1 MPRVSKKRRAAI
13 LRCSQRKKRA
23 ADNHPDQIRTSAAPV
38 DPDLLAIEQ
47 PDGSIEDDYLEYETP
62 SLPSFLPDS
71 DSEPNIP
78 LPPDDAD
85 DTPSNERLDAHANS
99 IANLPPTDYDQLS
112 LPELPSVDM
121 FEVLWSENNPLDFPD
136 DLPIEPSSVPSGFVC
151 TDTPYDDNFID
162 DWHALRDTP
171 LLQNDGGVDGKSASS
186 FDADFSRD
194 VRVEPEPLLPILA
207 TTLDSKHPSPCVSP
221 CSISSRIQV
230 DETGEGVYT
239 QLEHVSSTT
248 SMEVLANS
256 TMIQSSSHSNLALD
270 IMLQVLMSFRKL
282 IFLNGKSL
290 AAVE

>member
-162 DWHALRDTP
+162 D
-171 LLQNDGGVDGKSASS
+171 
-186 FDADFSRD
+186 
-194 VRVEPEPLLPILA
+194 
-207 TTLDSKHPSPCVSP
+207 C
-221 CSISSRIQV
+221 SRIQV

>member
-136 DLPIEPSSVPSGFVC
+136 DLPIEPSSVPSGF
-151 TDTPYDDNFID
+151 
-162 DWHALRDTP
+162 P
-171 LLQNDGGVDGKSASS
+171 LGKMQQLQN
-186 FDADFSRD
+186 
-194 VRVEPEPLLPILA
+194 
-207 TTLDSKHPSPCVSP
+207 
-221 CSISSRIQV
+221 
-230 DETGEGVYT
+230 
-239 QLEHVSSTT
+239 
-248 SMEVLANS
+248 
-256 TMIQSSSHSNLALD
+256 D